1 MWVVVLENRTYTTG
15 GQSQFSAYLA
25 PSDVHVDP
33 VSLKPCNLTLF
44 SCFHPGVFRLFVAKQ
59 FAQQPHSSG
68 CLWLAKGT
76 RECAKIDPQ
85 VVVVHQLS
93 LLRQGQASK
102 YFGAH
107 MFAESE
113 SVELYRA

>member
-1 MWVVVLENRTYTTG
+1 MWVVVLGSRTYTG
-15 GQSQFSAYLA
+15 GQSQFPAYLA
-25 PSDVHVDP
+25 PSRVHVDP

-44 SCFHPGVFRLFVAKQ
+44 SCFHPGVFHLFVAKQ
-59 FAQQPHSSG
+59 FAQQPRSSG

-76 RECAKIDPQ
+76 RECAKIDTQ
-85 VVVVHQLS
+85 VVAVHQLS

-102 YFGAH
+102 RFGAH
-107 MFAESE
+107 MLGESE